1 MRMLSMGKQF
11 GPRAILLFIGAFV
24 VALTLHATLSRV
36 NLDGYGDMAE
46 NYAWGVL
53 WQWGYYKHPP
63 LFGWLVASW
72 FAVVPKS
79 DWAYYLFASLN
90 AAATLVFIWRIAARF
105 GSTNYQMFVVLA
117 SVVVPA
123 LSFQAIKYN
132 ANTAM
137 TPLWAAIF
145 LYYLKGL
152 EKQRLIDA
160 VILGLLATAAMLAKY
175 YSAVLLVT
183 LLIHA
188 IADQEARKILLS
200 KFGAVAAAVSILAF
214 VPHCIWLYNNDFM
227 PIIYADEQGDGT
239 IKTFVVMLFKFLL
252 GVVGYM
258 LPALLLAGLT
268 RRPRDGQPLFW
279 TSALAELKQTVEGR
293 ALLYFGG
300 LTIPVTII
308 FAAAAGADLSVVWAI
323 PVFLSVVILFG
334 KFVPPQALE
343 QRLSAA
349 WLVGLVYLVVIV
361 AIAPLLKGQL
371 ADRNGYNK
379 TMPLQQMSAVLDDYW
394 NKYGGGSEN
403 FVIAGESLL
412 ANSYNFYSHH
422 KAITLENNSFEV
434 SKGYIDRQTFDKRGY
449 VLICQLNDEHCLTMT
464 NELRGNRPDAF
475 VVVFKVPDFTGKNF
489 WEFRAVLA
497 GPQQP

>member
-1 MRMLSMGKQF
+1 MLSIGKQY
-11 GPRAILLFIGAFV
+11 GSRAILLFIGAFV

-63 LFGWLVASW
+63 LFGWLVATW
-72 FAVVPKS
+72 FSVFPKA
-79 DWAYYLFASLN
+79 DWSYYLFASLN
-90 AAATLVFIWRIAARF
+90 AAATLVLIWRIAARY
-105 GSTNYQMFVVLA
+105 GSKNFQMFVVLA
-117 SVVVPA
+117 AVVVPA

-152 EKQRLIDA
+152 EKQRLVDA

-188 IADQEARKILLS
+188 LVDAEARKILLS

-214 VPHCIWLYNNDFM
+214 VPHCIWLYNNGFM
-227 PIIYADEQGDGT
+227 PIVYADEQGDGT

-279 TSALAELKQTVEGR
+279 TAAIAELKQTVKGR

-300 LTIPVTII
+300 LTIPVTIV
-308 FAAAAGADLSVVWAI
+308 FAALAGADLSVVWAI

-334 KFVPPQALE
+334 KFVPPRALE
-343 QRLSAA
+343 QRLSGALVAA
-349 WLVGLVYLVVIV
+349 LVYLVVIV
-361 AIAPLLKGQL
+361 AIAPFLKGQL
-371 ADRNGYNK
+371 VDRAGYNK
-379 TMPLQQMSAVLDDYW
+379 TMPLAQMSAVLDEYW
-394 NKYGGGSEN
+394 NKYGEGTDN

-422 KAITLENNSFEV
+422 KAITLENNSFDV
-434 SKGYIDRQTFDKRGY
+434 AKGYIDRASFDRRGF
-449 VLICQLNDEHCLTMT
+449 VLICQANDQSCIAMT
-464 NELRGNRPDAF
+464 NGLRGNRPDAF
-475 VVVFKVPDFTGKNF
+475 ELFFKVPDYTGKNV
-489 WEFRAVLA
+489 WAFRAVLA
-497 GPQQP
+497 PRQEP